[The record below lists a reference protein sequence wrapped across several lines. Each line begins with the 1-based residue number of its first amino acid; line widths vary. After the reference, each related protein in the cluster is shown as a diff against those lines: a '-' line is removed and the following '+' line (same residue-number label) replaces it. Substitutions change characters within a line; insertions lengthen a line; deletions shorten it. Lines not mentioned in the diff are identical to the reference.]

1 MRKREKELLEREKER
16 ERVRERIKTRREKRE
31 KLSNVAR
38 VRNDSRSVPA
48 FSKFSKNLP
57 ACPFERLFTRYFSL
71 VSLSPRPSS
80 PFHAVFRLKLRKHEE
95 RRRGTRWISLR
106 RYVVPYEYFFPS
118 PPSIIHRYF
127 ARV

>member
-1 MRKREKELLEREKER
+1 MQVVRDLRGTRVEKER
-16 ERVRERIKTRREKRE
+16 KRTFEERERGKERIKTRREKRE

-71 VSLSPRPSS
+71 APSFS
-80 PFHAVFRLKLRKHEE
+80 ISRGISFKAKKARGRKEGWIPLR
-95 RRRGTRWISLR
+95 G
-106 RYVVPYEYFFPS
+106 YP
-118 PPSIIHRYF
+118 
-127 ARV
+127 

>member
-1 MRKREKELLEREKER
+1 MKRERGK
-16 ERVRERIKTRREKRE
+16 ERIKTRREKRE

-71 VSLSPRPSS
+71 APSFS
-80 PFHAVFRLKLRKHEE
+80 ISRGISFKAKKARGRKEGWIPLR
-95 RRRGTRWISLR
+95 G
-106 RYVVPYEYFFPS
+106 YP
-118 PPSIIHRYF
+118 
-127 ARV
+127 